1 MAEEKKI
8 EQPSVDLQELLDSVL
23 HDEPTEFVFRGKKH
37 KLGWLR
43 KGTMSRCSHIRTKEK
58 NEWKRNVK
66 ICVCILLN
74 NIWKIRFLYWIYW
87 RWLYYIKDVD
97 IADVLRV
104 LDVSKKKIPSNAFSL
119 ATILATGMTDVMM
132 TMTRS
137 EAKAIQ
143 AEQAG
148 EQPSH
153 QLRSSVSSF
162 SASTSSQHTT
172 TGGDIHQ
179 HRLTSWLQTSLLSS
193 IQRQRRKAVRRI
205 TPRRRWMTST
215 IGGWRKRR
223 KREVLS
229 ARK

>member
-1 MAEEKKI
+1 MA
-8 EQPSVDLQELLDSVL
+8 
-23 HDEPTEFVFRGKKH
+23 
-37 KLGWLR
+37 
-43 KGTMSRCSHIRTKEK
+43 KEK

-97 IADVLRV
+97 VADVLRV

-153 QLRSSVSSF
+153 
-162 SASTSSQHTT
+162 
-172 TGGDIHQ
+172 
-179 HRLTSWLQTSLLSS
+179 
-193 IQRQRRKAVRRI
+193 
-205 TPRRRWMTST
+205 
-215 IGGWRKRR
+215 
-223 KREVLS
+223 
-229 ARK
+229 

>member
-1 MAEEKKI
+1 M
-8 EQPSVDLQELLDSVL
+8 DLQELLDSVL
-23 HDEPTEFVFRGKKH
+23 HDEPTEFVFIGKKH

-43 KGTMSRCSHIRTKEK
+43 KGTMSRCSHISTKEK

-97 IADVLRV
+97 ISDVLRV

-153 QLRSSVSSF
+153 
-162 SASTSSQHTT
+162 
-172 TGGDIHQ
+172 
-179 HRLTSWLQTSLLSS
+179 
-193 IQRQRRKAVRRI
+193 
-205 TPRRRWMTST
+205 
-215 IGGWRKRR
+215 
-223 KREVLS
+223 
-229 ARK
+229 